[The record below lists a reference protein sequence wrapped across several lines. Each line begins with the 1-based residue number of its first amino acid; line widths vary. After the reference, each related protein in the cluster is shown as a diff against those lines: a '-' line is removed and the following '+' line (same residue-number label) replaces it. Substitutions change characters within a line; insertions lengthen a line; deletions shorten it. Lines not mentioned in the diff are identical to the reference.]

1 MPKSSE
7 MNWASSLSRCF
18 RTCAPIQRDTSLW
31 PSSPLWPWKEIRSP
45 VSVSNPTCTSRGTE
59 ELSVSA
65 SEALIQLGPAEE
77 GEQPEAE
84 APLALAWNSN
94 KPGPVGPHCLDSLEM
109 DHSGGMVFIFYM
121 STTNKLGLSLFG
133 RGFEKRHAWGR
144 SLAGFNHLVF
154 GSGHLVCRVHHGRNG
169 PP

>member
-1 MPKSSE
+1 MLP
-7 MNWASSLSRCF
+7 F
-18 RTCAPIQRDTSLW
+18 RETRVCGLPVLYGHGR
-31 PSSPLWPWKEIRSP
+31 KFGP
-45 VSVSNPTCTSRGTE
+45 VSVSNPTYTSTE
-59 ELSVSA
+59 ELSVWA

-84 APLALAWNSN
+84 APLALAWNPN
-94 KPGPVGPHCLDSLEM
+94 KPGPVGPRCLDSLEM
-109 DHSGGMVFIFYM
+109 DHSGDMVFIFHT
-121 STTNKLGLSLFG
+121 SPTNKLGLSVFG
-133 RGFEKRHAWGR
+133 RGFERRHAWGW